1 MFSKIV
7 KKQIPDFIFITLL
20 LFALFNQFDFFKKV
34 KKILEN
40 EYETRLIN
48 SYSYCGNESIGFLN
62 FIKKKYQP
70 KKNIKILNN
79 FISPDPSWFM
89 KISENN
95 EYNENLIIVLG
106 DAIRNIYFV
115 TEKDYFI
122 SKKTLKNLN
131 NIEELSFDID
141 GIDSLKKLNGRIEIY
156 EKGYQGDIQ
165 QVYEQNFIFKP
176 RNVFNLQYKIEQKIS
191 NSKLIVKFLQDNNKF
206 LEVKNL
212 KVAFNSQIGTENYK
226 ILEKYQN
233 CYLFS
238 KKM

>member
-1 MFSKIV
+1 
-7 KKQIPDFIFITLL
+7 
-20 LFALFNQFDFFKKV
+20 
-34 KKILEN
+34 
-40 EYETRLIN
+40 
-48 SYSYCGNESIGFLN
+48 
-62 FIKKKYQP
+62 
-70 KKNIKILNN
+70 
-79 FISPDPSWFM
+79 M

-131 NIEELSFDID
+131 NIEELSFDINS
-141 GIDSLKKLNGRIEIY
+141 IDSLKKLNGRIEIY

-165 QVYEQNFIFKP
+165 QVYAQNFIFKP
-176 RNVFNLQYKIEQKIS
+176 RNIFNLQHKIEQKIS